1 MWKGYDVTYRW
12 TDSKAHSSYKVQN
25 SDFTW
30 RNLEKLTILLSKP
43 LILSVSSAAT
53 VLSNISVKICVNYE
67 LREVTLNMCLSKIC
81 QLLTVNIN

>member
-1 MWKGYDVTYRW
+1 VVSSMTGQNVKRLRHTDGW
-12 TDSKAHSSYKVQN
+12 TGSKAHSSYKVQN

-53 VLSNISVKICVNYE
+53 VLSNISVKNCVNYE
-67 LREVTLNMCLSKIC
+67 LREVTLNMCF
-81 QLLTVNIN
+81 